1 MITLRLAIR
10 NVFRHRTR
18 SVITL
23 AAIAFGCTA
32 IIFVGGFFEDILY
45 RMQESYI
52 KAHTGHLQIYT
63 RGFFDKGSAR
73 PFSYLIDH
81 PDDIIALVKKV
92 PGVVSV
98 ARRLQFSGLL
108 STGENTVSCF
118 GQGVEPDYEPSVRLT
133 DRSAAGRN
141 VALLGGAI
149 IESGE
154 PLNANEPYHIIL
166 GRGLAKGIDAK
177 PGDGLILVSHTIAG
191 SINAIDATVA
201 GIFYTTSKAFDDY
214 AVRLPLGTTQQL
226 LQTESV
232 QSLVVM
238 LRRTSDTDRVKLT
251 LRELFVQRHLSLE
264 VKAWQELNDEYGK
277 SKAFLWRMFLIL
289 KAVVATIVILS
300 IYNTM
305 NMAVV
310 ERTSEIGTI
319 MALGTTRQGVWQLF
333 LLEGATLGLIGGC
346 LGIAIG
352 TAITLLI
359 RHVGIPMPPP
369 PGASMSWI
377 SEPVIVP
384 SVLVFSFVLSLI
396 TSLISSFF
404 PAYQASRLSVA
415 DALRHA

>member
-1 MITLRLAIR
+1 MITLHLAIR

-63 RGFFDKGSAR
+63 RGFFDKGSAH
-73 PFSYLIDH
+73 PFSYLIDQ
-81 PDDIIALVKKV
+81 PDDVISLVKKV

-141 VALLGGAI
+141 LALLGGAI

-154 PLNANEPYHIIL
+154 PLTAKEPYHIIL

-201 GIFYTTSKAFDDY
+201 GVFYTTSKAFDDY

-232 QSLVVM
+232 QSLVV
-238 LRRTSDTDRVKLT
+238 LLQRTSDTDRVKLT
-251 LRELFVQRHLSLE
+251 LRELFVQRHLPLE
-264 VKAWQELNDEYGK
+264 VKTWQELNDEYGK

-289 KAVVATIVILS
+289 KLVVATIVILS